1 MGGFEDLLGFH
12 DILGRRPCAVPLH
25 YPALSKIFG
34 PLSAFGLMPIN
45 GGVPDGMI
53 AGTLTNDGKDSASEV
68 KQSDVLEMKFYR
80 I

>member
-1 MGGFEDLLGFH
+1 
-12 DILGRRPCAVPLH
+12 
-25 YPALSKIFG
+25 
-34 PLSAFGLMPIN
+34 MPIN

-68 KQSDVLEMKFYR
+68 KQSDVLEMKLYR